1 MKKIALQLMIPA
13 ALLLLS
19 ACGGGSGSAPSSTQ
33 ADAAHTE
40 AMVQNTYPSNGSA
53 QAMANTK
60 LSATFGGAL
69 DPSTVNSRTFVVKK
83 AGSTPVSG
91 SVSYSGVTAVFTPN
105 SPLEVNTVYT
115 ATLTTGVESTDGTPL
130 GTDYSWTFSTSPDG
144 DGLPPSVTTTA
155 FAVTQVN
162 GVYGGVVVAFFTDAM
177 DPDTINPENFLVQGP
192 GGDLPGTVE
201 YIGLSAV
208 FLPSQPFAPDTHY
221 TATLTT
227 GVKDMTG
234 QPLTKPVSWT
244 FETPHVSILTGQSTT
259 VATVAP
265 SNMSTGVTLDSEV
278 TVTFSQTMD
287 PATITPNS
295 FRLIDPSGSP
305 VAGTVQYSGLSAT
318 FVPAS
323 PLQPDTTYQVVVSAS
338 AASLSGVPMDSAY
351 HWSFTTGS
359 ESSNVPPVVQFTTPL
374 AGDTSVALND
384 SILVAFDEPM
394 DPLSLTTSTF
404 TVDTADGM
412 PVSGMVTYTGLT
424 AVFTPS
430 QQLDPGVVYTARVST
445 GAKDASGTPMTSDY
459 VWSFTTGNA
468 ASVTAPQVL
477 FTDPALGDANVPSAG
492 PQIDIAFNEVV
503 DPRTVNAGTIVVT
516 GPDGA
521 PVAGSFTYM
530 AFAVIFTPSAPLQ
543 GLAQYTVTVNTGV
556 KDLNDNA
563 MPQDYSFYFSTA
575 AAAGSNRPS

>member
-1 MKKIALQLMIPA
+1 MKKIVSQLMISA

-19 ACGGGSGSAPSSTQ
+19 ACGGGSGSTPPTTQ
-33 ADAAHTE
+33 ADAAQSQ
-40 AMVQNTYPSNGSA
+40 AMVQSTYPTNGSA

-60 LSATFGGAL
+60 LSASFGGAM
-69 DPSTVNSRTFVVKK
+69 DPETLNTRTFVVRK
-83 AGSTPVSG
+83 ADSTPVSG
-91 SVSYSGVTAVFTPN
+91 TVSYSGVTAVFQPS
-105 SPLEVNTVYT
+105 SPLEVNAVYT
-115 ATLTTGVESTDGTPL
+115 ATLTTGVKSKDGPPL

-177 DPDTINPENFLVQGP
+177 DPATINPGNFLVQGP

-201 YIGLSAV
+201 YIGLSAI

-221 TATLTT
+221 TATLTA

-234 QPLTKPVSWT
+234 QPLAKPAVWT

-259 VATVAP
+259 VASVTP
-265 SNMSTGVTLDSEV
+265 SNMSTGVTLNSEV
-278 TVTFSQTMD
+278 TVTFAQTMD
-287 PATITPNS
+287 PATITRNS
-295 FRLIDPSGSP
+295 FCLIDPEGAA
-305 VAGTVQYSGLSAT
+305 VAGTVQYSGLTAT
-318 FVPAS
+318 LVPAS

-338 AASLSGVPMDSAY
+338 ATSLSGIPMDSGY
-351 HWSFTTGS
+351 NWSFTTGS

-374 AGDTSVALND
+374 AGDTGVALND

-404 TVDTADGM
+404 TVNTADGM

-424 AVFTPS
+424 AVFTPA
-430 QQLDPGVVYTARVST
+430 QQLDPGVTYTVRVST
-445 GAKDASGTPMTSDY
+445 GAKDASGTPMASDY
-459 VWSFTTGNA
+459 VWSFTAGSA

-477 FTDPALGDANVPSAG
+477 FTDPALGDANTPTGA
-492 PQIDIAFNEVV
+492 QIDIAFNEAL

-556 KDLNDNA
+556 KDLNGNA
-563 MPQDYSFYFSTA
+563 MQQDYSFYFSTA
-575 AAAGSNRPS
+575 AAIGGNRPS